1 MKGNE
6 WSRFLQL
13 VQQQVNSSCEIGG
26 FCNLTY
32 PFMEDM
38 FVLLDAYHHGHGIR
52 SEEAGTPRTDRIT
65 GRTMTSRRVLPV
77 SCRN

>member
-13 VQQQVNSSCEIGG
+13 VKQQVNSSCEIGG

-38 FVLLDAYHHGHGIR
+38 FVLLDAYDHGHESLRR
-52 SEEAGTPRTDRIT
+52 S
-65 GRTMTSRRVLPV
+65 
-77 SCRN
+77 